1 MAQVKRDLKCEASTL
16 QLQDTIKG
24 LLADKEVSNK
34 KGGRKRREEEQ
45 IKNYSD
51 VKKMKLDIDESNT

>member
-1 MAQVKRDLKCEASTL
+1 M
-16 QLQDTIKG
+16 
-24 LLADKEVSNK
+24 ADKEVSNK

>member
-1 MAQVKRDLKCEASTL
+1 M
-16 QLQDTIKG
+16 
-24 LLADKEVSNK
+24 ADKEVSNK

-51 VKKMKLDIDESNT
+51 VKKGSLTLMREIPGQELRR